1 MLKKITAVILG
12 AAIAAASCISTVS
25 AAEPVVTETVERVS
39 NAVNVEWNGKTALKS
54 GSTYVVNKS
63 VTVSKKI
70 TVPEGTTLTVK
81 KGGKITVASG
91 GSLYVKGK
99 LTVASGA
106 SVTVN
111 GKLYLYKGK
120 KLNISGSLKFGKT
133 AAVTLKGETTVYVG
147 GKISGTPKTVTV
159 SDSAKVTVKGTNS
172 CSRLVKAIDKRDI
185 KALYQNYYTKILI
198 DNDSLT
204 AFLDSYPSDYIKL
217 VEDTLADAGVTFSD
231 FCDVMNAE
239 IKESQPDIKSM
250 TIELTKY
257 TDKTGKIDAEIKPLL
272 EQGYGKVSKVAEVE
286 LKVTITTRLGAD
298 IAENITAVA
307 AYSGG
312 RWYLVDWVE

>member
-1 MLKKITAVILG
+1 MFRKITAIFLG
-12 AAIAAASCISTVS
+12 AAIAAASCVCTVS
-25 AAEPVVTETVERVS
+25 AAEPVVTETVERMA
-39 NAVNVEWNGKTALKS
+39 NAVNAEWNGKTALKS

-63 VTVSKKI
+63 ITVSKKI
-70 TVPEGTTLTVK
+70 TIPEGTTLTVK

-120 KLNISGSLKFGKT
+120 KLNISGSLKLGKT
-133 AAVTLKGETTVYVG
+133 AAVTLKGDTTVYVG
-147 GKISGTPKTVTV
+147 GKISRTPKTVTV

-185 KALYQNYYTKILI
+185 KALYENYFTKMLK

-204 AFLDSYPSDYIKL
+204 AFLDSYPSDYIEI
-217 VEDTLADAGVTFSD
+217 VEDTLAEAGVTFKE
-231 FCDVMNAE
+231 FCDIMNAE
-239 IKESQPDIKSM
+239 IKESQPDIKSIA
-250 TIELTKY
+250 IELTKY
-257 TDKTGKIDAEIKPLL
+257 TDKTGKVDAEIKSLL

-286 LKVTITTRLGAD
+286 LKVTVTPKSGAAD
-298 IAENITAVA
+298 VENVTAVA
-307 AYSGG
+307 AYSNG
-312 RWYLVDWVE
+312 RWYLVD